1 MFTLVDR
8 VLFFGIYCKR
18 AVIFLL
24 EKLNEAL
31 GGILMPAILIIIGT
45 FFAARLGFFYVFHP
59 IKTVKTILSNS
70 KGGFKSLTVALAG
83 TPGVGNIAGVSSA
96 IIMGGAG
103 AVFWMW
109 ISAFAAMSLKYVEV
123 FLSIKYRREKSG
135 EYYGG
140 APYYIRDGMKNKI
153 GARFSL
159 YLSCIFALLC
169 VLNSLTTGNLVQINA
184 VANVTPLPPIIF
196 GIIFTVTVFLIIS
209 GGVKRI
215 SSFTFILM
223 PLLTVFYIVLSL
235 YVIIYDA
242 QKIPDTLALIF
253 KSAFSFRSAASGV
266 FGYGIK
272 EAIRYGVS
280 RGVLSNEAGCG
291 TAPTAHASS
300 NTGSAHAQGCLGILE
315 VFTDTIV
322 LCTLTA
328 LVILIAGENPSGD
341 AVSLVSASYG
351 KYLGKFG
358 VYAISGSSVLFAL
371 ATVACQFYYGEEA
384 LSYITKSKLSKGI
397 YTAVFFFVC
406 IVSSVVPMSLMWQ
419 ISDLTLSIMTVFNVI
434 CLLFLFGDLKKIH
447 TYDTIMC

>member
-1 MFTLVDR
+1 M
-8 VLFFGIYCKR
+8 
-18 AVIFLL
+18 L
-24 EKLNEAL
+24 EKLNEIL

-45 FFAARLGFFYVFHP
+45 FFAAKLGFFYIFHP

-83 TPGVGNIAGVSSA
+83 TLGVGNIAGVSSA

-123 FLSIKYRREKSG
+123 FLAVKYRREKSG

-159 YLSCIFALLC
+159 YLSCVFAFLC
-169 VLNSLTTGNLVQINA
+169 VVNSLTTGNLVQINA
-184 VANVTPLPPIIF
+184 VANITPLPPIIF
-196 GIIFTVTVFLIIS
+196 GIIFTVLVFLVIS

-215 SSFTFILM
+215 SSFTFVLM
-223 PLLTVFYIVLSL
+223 PLLTIFYVFISL
-235 YVIIYDA
+235 YIIISDA
-242 QKIPDTLALIF
+242 HKIPDTFALIF
-253 KSAFSFRSAASGV
+253 KSAFSFRSVVSGAC
-266 FGYGIK
+266 GYGIK
-272 EAIRYGVS
+272 EAIRYGVG

-315 VFTDTIV
+315 VFTDTVV

-328 LVILIAGENPSGD
+328 LVILIAGEKPSGD
-341 AVSLVSASYG
+341 VMALVSLSYG
-351 KYLGKFG
+351 KYLGSFG
-358 VYAISGSSVLFAL
+358 AYAVSGSSVLFAL

-384 LSYITKSKLSKGI
+384 LSYITKSKFSKAV
-397 YTAVFFFVC
+397 YTVVFFFVC

-434 CLLFLFGDLKKIH
+434 CLLFLFGNLSKSSH
-447 TYDTIMC
+447 L

>member
-1 MFTLVDR
+1 M
-8 VLFFGIYCKR
+8 
-18 AVIFLL
+18 L
-24 EKLNEAL
+24 EKLNEIL

-45 FFAARLGFFYVFHP
+45 FFAAKLGFFYIFHP

-83 TPGVGNIAGVSSA
+83 TLGVGNIAGVSSA

-123 FLSIKYRREKSG
+123 FLAVKYRQEKSG

-159 YLSCIFALLC
+159 YLSCVFAFLC
-169 VLNSLTTGNLVQINA
+169 VVNSLTTGNLVQINA
-184 VANVTPLPPIIF
+184 VANITPLPPIIF
-196 GIIFTVTVFLIIS
+196 GIIFTVLVFLVIS

-215 SSFTFILM
+215 SSFTFVLM
-223 PLLTVFYIVLSL
+223 PLLTIFYVFISL
-235 YVIIYDA
+235 YIIISDA
-242 QKIPDTLALIF
+242 HKIPDTFALIF
-253 KSAFSFRSAASGV
+253 KSAFSFRSVVSGAC
-266 FGYGIK
+266 GYGIK
-272 EAIRYGVS
+272 EAIRYGVG

-315 VFTDTIV
+315 VFTDTVV

-328 LVILIAGENPSGD
+328 LVILIAGEKPSGD
-341 AVSLVSASYG
+341 VMALVSLSYG
-351 KYLGKFG
+351 KYLGSFG
-358 VYAISGSSVLFAL
+358 AYAVSGSSVLFAL

-384 LSYITKSKLSKGI
+384 LSYITKSKFSKAV
-397 YTAVFFFVC
+397 YTVVFFFVC

-434 CLLFLFGDLKKIH
+434 CLLFLFGNLSKSSH
-447 TYDTIMC
+447 L